1 MSVIVLVSTIVYM
14 APVDP
19 ASLTFGQRSDNKT
32 VENKR
37 IALGLDLPLH
47 QQLFY
52 YIRDI
57 SPVVVLDKEDEV
69 LNYYKYHSF
78 SLTGNKCLVLK
89 WPYFRDSYQ
98 SSRSVSSILAEAIPL
113 TLILALVSFLVAT
126 ILGVLLG
133 ILAAMN
139 KDNWVDKLVVGFAT
153 LGYSVPS
160 YVSAII
166 FAVLFAYLWGGFT
179 GLNIQ
184 GSLIE
189 INDIGD
195 DIFVPKNLILPA
207 LALGIRPISV
217 IAQLMR
223 SAYLDVVSQDFVR
236 TAKAKGLS
244 ATQVIIKH
252 VLRNSM
258 NPVVTSI
265 SGWFASLLAGAF
277 FVENVFNYR
286 GVGLVAVNALINYDM
301 PVILACVIF
310 TSLIFIS
317 INILVDYIYAWLD
330 PRVKLN

>member
-1 MSVIVLVSTIVYM
+1 M

-32 VENKR
+32 IENKR
-37 IALGLDLPLH
+37 IALGLNLPLH
-47 QQLFY
+47 KQLIY
-52 YIRDI
+52 YFRDV
-57 SPVVVLDKEDEV
+57 SPIVILDNDNKVLEYY
-69 LNYYKYHSF
+69 NYKSIPLWGKRVF
-78 SLTGNKCLVLK
+78 IFK

-113 TLILALVSFLVAT
+113 TMILAIVSFCIAT
-126 ILGVLLG
+126 FLGLLLG
-133 ILAAMN
+133 IIAAMN
-139 KDNWVDKLVVGFAT
+139 QNTWLDKIIIGFST

-160 YVSAII
+160 YVSAIV
-166 FAVLFAYLWGGFT
+166 FAVLFAYLWGDFT

-189 INDIGD
+189 INDIGED
-195 DIFVPKNLILPA
+195 VFVPKNLILPA
-207 LALGIRPISV
+207 LALGIRPVSV

-223 SAYLDVVSQDFVR
+223 SAFLDVISQDFVR
-236 TAKAKGLS
+236 TGISKGL
-244 ATQVIIKH
+244 TLKTVIRRH

-286 GVGLVAVNALINYDM
+286 GVGLVAVNALVNYDI

-317 INILVDYIYAWLD
+317 INIAVDYVYAWLD
-330 PRVKLN
+330 PRVRLS